1 MVGVEIVNTD
11 EAPDRSGAFAAA
23 PAVATS
29 IQHEALRRGLILE
42 LGGRNNSVVRFLSPL
57 IVTTDQIDTIST
69 IFSEA
74 VRAAERE
81 RAA

>member
-1 MVGVEIVNTD
+1 
-11 EAPDRSGAFAAA
+11 
-23 PAVATS
+23 
-29 IQHEALRRGLILE
+29 LILE